1 MGDKC
6 VLVSAQDVFGPRAV
20 MRVPPGGGVSGPSGP
35 KAASPEKAR
44 LAIERVSEADRGK
57 YRCRTDF
64 KKSPTK
70 NYAIELTVLSEL
82 CTSLNRAQLFHNIYI
97 QSGTATCSEG
107 FVKCLWN
114 SQKTF

>member
-1 MGDKC
+1 MHSKKLKDDSKHHSVHGDNC
-6 VLVSAQDVFGPRAV
+6 NAMLVSQDVFGPRAV

-35 KAASPEKAR
+35 SKASASGLESAR

-70 NYAIELTVLSEL
+70 NYAIELTVLGEL
-82 CTSLNRAQLFHNIYI
+82 CTDL
-97 QSGTATCSEG
+97 
-107 FVKCLWN
+107 VK
-114 SQKTF
+114 